1 MAKNDQKCQISLKTM
16 VKRRVI
22 KFDGA
27 WNYSAQNL
35 VSSANFKFWPANYG
49 DGISFG
55 HYDMKFG
62 GKSQNGKK

>member
-1 MAKNDQKCQISLKTM
+1 MPDFIKNYGQEASYKVWWCMELQ
-16 VKRRVI
+16 
-22 KFDGA
+22 FG
-27 WNYSAQNL
+27 AQNL

-62 GKSQNGKK
+62 GKSQNGLK